1 MRRKRMNKT
10 ILKIIEKA
18 ETLYHREM
26 IVYLLVGGLTT
37 LINIIIYQSMTT
49 YFRMDTLVA
58 NLIAWIVA
66 VLFAF
71 VTNDQIVFHKQ
82 SYQKNWFGRFW
93 QFIVCRGASLIVDD
107 GGMFLLV
114 ECLLFPGLASK
125 IIMNII
131 VILIN
136 YVLSKKLIF
145 R

>member
-1 MRRKRMNKT
+1 MRRKRMNKA

-18 ETLYHREM
+18 ETLFHREM
-26 IVYLLVGGLTT
+26 IAYLLVGGLTT

-49 YFRMDTLVA
+49 YFQMDTLVA

-93 QFIVCRGASLIVDD
+93 QFIVCRGASLIVDE